1 MFSIKDFLSKC
12 DQICRFLRIWPYLL
26 KKSLMENVIFC
37 GVSKNVYNDK
47 LDNIAKKYSNTYHRT
62 VKVKP
67 INAKPSTYI
76 DSRNEAY

>member
-1 MFSIKDFLSKC
+1 
-12 DQICRFLRIWPYLL
+12 
-26 KKSLMENVIFC
+26 MENVIFC